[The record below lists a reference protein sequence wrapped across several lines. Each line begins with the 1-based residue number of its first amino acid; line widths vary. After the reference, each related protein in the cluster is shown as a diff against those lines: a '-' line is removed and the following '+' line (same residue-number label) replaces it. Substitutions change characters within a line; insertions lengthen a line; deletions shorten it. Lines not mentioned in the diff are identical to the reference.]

1 MMNDD
6 DQRGRPRPR
15 ADRRRQPLRQGY
27 RLARLTGWS
36 IALLACALPCLAQ
49 DASPSSSADQPP
61 WEAAP
66 QAPGPSGDE
75 DAPRGC
81 NSPGFSMQGS
91 LTNDNR
97 RTSGLVLSDG
107 GYFPP
112 VHQGQA
118 ALRLENVLCERVHL
132 ELSAWY
138 SLHDVSI
145 FKENRFQARG
155 VYQGLPGVT
164 LYGGFAYYDNPEGL
178 YTSRSLYVMAGG
190 EYPSI
195 WGTTIQGDYLHD
207 VHESGDWL
215 TLMVSKTHRLGAT
228 PKGAVFNYRHG
239 LGVTGTRSLPGDT
252 DTPSITGIPSVFYR
266 GGVEILDGPVVWYVE
281 ASPHVSFVS
290 PETGVPKRHFLVSAG
305 IRLEVP

>member
-1 MMNDD
+1 MMYDD
-6 DQRGRPRPR
+6 DQHGWPRRR
-15 ADRRRQPLRQGY
+15 AVRRRQPLRQGF
-27 RLARLTGWS
+27 RRARLIGS
-36 IALLACALPCLAQ
+36 IIALLASALPCFGQAPQ
-49 DASPSSSADQPP
+49 PPSSDRPP
-61 WEAAP
+61 WETA
-66 QAPGPSGDE
+66 QQTPGLGDE

-81 NSPGFSMQGS
+81 NTPAFTMQGS

-112 VHQGQA
+112 VQQGQA
-118 ALRLENVLCERVHL
+118 ALRLENTLCERVHL
-132 ELSAWY
+132 ELSGWY
-138 SLHDVSI
+138 SLHDVSR
-145 FKENRFQARG
+145 FEENRFQARG
-155 VYQGLPGVT
+155 IYQGLPGVT

-178 YTSRSLYVMAGG
+178 YTSRSFYVMAGG

-195 WGTTIQGDYLHD
+195 WGTTVHGDYMHD

-228 PKGAVFNYRHG
+228 EKGAVFNYRHG

-252 DTPSITGIPSVFYR
+252 DTPSMNGIPSVFYR

-290 PETGVPKRHFLVSAG
+290 PETGVPKRHFLVAAG
-305 IRLEVP
+305 IRLEVR